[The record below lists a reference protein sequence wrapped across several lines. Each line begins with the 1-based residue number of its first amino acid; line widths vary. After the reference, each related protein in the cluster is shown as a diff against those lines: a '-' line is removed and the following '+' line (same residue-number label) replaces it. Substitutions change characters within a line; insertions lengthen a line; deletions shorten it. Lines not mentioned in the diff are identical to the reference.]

1 GHRWSGAPPSAAA
14 ATHCHGGGTARPAV
28 CSSAITSAGF
38 RYAVSDAESDTLDLP
53 ARRRITGE
61 YEQPAVHLFRWSGLP
76 RAQLV
81 PGSRSHQPGLEK
93 DTFQRRFEERWFPA
107 RGPLGLGW
115 QLRNCPRTPEPGSA
129 LAAASLPT
137 GRRYSVPGDRAT
149 THSRAGA
156 AAAARPGS
164 QGAHAWHASGG
175 LLLVPEQ
182 PLFLP
187 RRESRTQRRLQ
198 AYPGRRACPYRVAQ
212 TSLARH
218 AARRTGRGCGAV
230 HYPVPGAANGRH

>member
-1 GHRWSGAPPSAAA
+1 SGAPPSAAA

-38 RYAVSDAESDTLDLP
+38 RYAVSDAESDTLDLQ

-61 YEQPAVHLFRWSGLP
+61 YEQPAVHLFRWSGLA

-81 PGSRSHQPGLEK
+81 PGSRSRQPGLET
-93 DTFQRRFEERWFPA
+93 DTFQRRSEERWFPA
-107 RGPLGLGW
+107 RGPVGLGW

-137 GRRYSVPGDRAT
+137 GRRYSVPGDRVT

-156 AAAARPGS
+156 AAAERPGS
-164 QGAHAWHASGG
+164 QGRHAWQGSGG
-175 LLLVPEQ
+175 LLLATEQ

-198 AYPGRRACPYRVAQ
+198 AHSGRRASPYTFAQ

-218 AARRTGRGCGAV
+218 ADRRTGSCCGAV
-230 HYPVPGAANGRH
+230 HYAVPDAANGQH